1 MFSPSR
7 KSLGA
12 ARVGLLAL
20 AILLP
25 SLGSADTTRQAQTP
39 IVVMLSL
46 DGFRYDYLDQHPLQS
61 PNLRQMAASGL
72 QSTGLLPGFPSST
85 FSNHYSIVTG
95 LYPGNHGIIG
105 NGFYDRSRGER
116 YRLGDRQAVED
127 GTWYGGE
134 PLWVAAEK
142 AGLRAASFFWVGSEA
157 DVQGIRPSYYKTYDG
172 SIANSARV
180 DQVLE
185 WLSLPVG
192 QRPNLVTLYFSTVDT
207 IGHRFGPNSP
217 QLRQAIASVDK
228 DVGRLMAGL
237 NKINQPIYLLIS
249 SDHGMQQVDHSQIV
263 YLAQYIEL
271 EQWRGANQIITGSA
285 YAFFYS
291 ADKVLLEQTASG
303 LSEVPGMLVLDPKD
317 FPATLNFPQRG
328 PRIPDLIAVVDA
340 PKYISFRVGMG
351 RPPPQGAHGYLP
363 QSKASMKGIFY
374 ATGPDITPG
383 SVAPDIENVHLYPL
397 VMQILGLTPS
407 APIDGDIRVLGD
419 YLLDAADT
427 TP

>member
-1 MFSPSR
+1 LFSPSR

-351 RPPPQGAHGYLP
+351 RSPPQGAHGYLP

-419 YLLDAADT
+419 YLLDTANA

>member
-1 MFSPSR
+1 LFSPSR

-72 QSTGLLPGFPSST
+72 QSAGLLPGFPSST

-116 YRLGDRQAVED
+116 YRLGDRQVVED

-263 YLAQYIEL
+263 YLAQYIDL

-419 YLLDAADT
+419 YLLDAANA

>member
-1 MFSPSR
+1 LFSPSR

-180 DQVLE
+180 EQVLE

-351 RPPPQGAHGYLP
+351 RSPPQGAHGYLP

-419 YLLDAADT
+419 YLLDTANA

>member
-351 RPPPQGAHGYLP
+351 RSPPQGAHGYLP

-419 YLLDAADT
+419 YLLDTANA

>member
-1 MFSPSR
+1 LFSPSR

-351 RPPPQGAHGYLP
+351 RSPPQGAHGYLP

-397 VMQILGLTPS
+397 VMEILGLTPS

-419 YLLDAADT
+419 YLLDTANA

>member
-1 MFSPSR
+1 LFSPSR

-180 DQVLE
+180 EQVLE

-303 LSEVPGMLVLDPKD
+303 LFEVPGMLVLDPKD

-351 RPPPQGAHGYLP
+351 RSPPQGAHGYLP

-419 YLLDAADT
+419 YLLDTANA

>member
-180 DQVLE
+180 EQVLE

-351 RPPPQGAHGYLP
+351 RSPPQGAHGYLP

-419 YLLDAADT
+419 YLLDTANA

>member
-351 RPPPQGAHGYLP
+351 RSPPQGAHGYLP

-419 YLLDAADT
+419 YLLDAANA

>member
-1 MFSPSR
+1 
-7 KSLGA
+7 
-12 ARVGLLAL
+12 
-20 AILLP
+20 
-25 SLGSADTTRQAQTP
+25 
-39 IVVMLSL
+39 MLSL

-157 DVQGIRPSYYKTYDG
+157 DVQGIRPSYYKPYDG

-351 RPPPQGAHGYLP
+351 RSPPQGAHGYLP

-419 YLLDAADT
+419 YLLDTANA

>member
-25 SLGSADTTRQAQTP
+25 SLGSADTTRQAQTA

-263 YLAQYIEL
+263 YLAQYIDL

-419 YLLDAADT
+419 YLLDAANA

>member
-351 RPPPQGAHGYLP
+351 RSPPQGAHGYLP

-397 VMQILGLTPS
+397 VMEILGLTPS

-419 YLLDAADT
+419 YLLDTANA